1 MTNINNSNR
10 INCHRKHKVPTLK
23 KRLDIVLCRSM
34 CLLSSEDV
42 FTERSITGQI
52 LNLKLNA
59 TLHLALH
66 SNFASNFAIWKNKY
80 TKMLQNAK
88 TSNSIIT

>member
-1 MTNINNSNR
+1 MTNINNRNR
-10 INCHRKHKVPTLK
+10 INSHRKHKVLTLK

-34 CLLSSEDV
+34 SLFSSEDV
-42 FTERSITGQI
+42 FAERSLRGQI
-52 LNLKLNA
+52 LNLKLNG

>member
-1 MTNINNSNR
+1 MTNINNRNR
-10 INCHRKHKVPTLK
+10 INCHRKLKVLTLK

-34 CLLSSEDV
+34 CLFSSEDV
-42 FTERSITGQI
+42 FAERSLRGQI
-52 LNLKLNA
+52 LNLKLNG

>member
-1 MTNINNSNR
+1 
-10 INCHRKHKVPTLK
+10 
-23 KRLDIVLCRSM
+23 M
-34 CLLSSEDV
+34 CLFSSEDV
-42 FTERSITGQI
+42 FAERSLRGQI
-52 LNLKLNA
+52 LNLKLNG